1 MSSEE
6 NNQLETRLDD
16 AAQKDQVFE
25 NKNRI
30 AELAGEVKA
39 LAEEL
44 RALKARLF
52 HPSEN

>member
-16 AAQKDQVFE
+16 AALKDQVTA
-25 NKNRI
+25 NKLKI
-30 AELAGEVKA
+30 DSL
-39 LAEEL
+39 EEDVYNLIEDL